1 MPPLQ
6 AASSTH
12 GPWLPSADIIIS
24 PIHHHGGRQSPR
36 AAATRPACVRR
47 LVRGPWQA
55 SRARSGRY
63 APPPRSSARNPAPAC
78 MTGIVHRGNNDVHCT
93 QLAGG
98 TSHAFLTSENHY
110 VPQEDISTPQCPKR
124 FSFTCQSC
132 SVSLLFPAFY
142 ESLVYRSEFL
152 RVQRQPLIPNS
163 FSSTDLNDYAKT
175 YRSTRDA
182 YLKEANACASQLC
195 CICCPRHCRI

>member
-1 MPPLQ
+1 M
-6 AASSTH
+6 
-12 GPWLPSADIIIS
+12 
-24 PIHHHGGRQSPR
+24 
-36 AAATRPACVRR
+36 
-47 LVRGPWQA
+47 
-55 SRARSGRY
+55 
-63 APPPRSSARNPAPAC
+63 
-78 MTGIVHRGNNDVHCT
+78 HRGNNDVHCT

-98 TSHAFLTSENHY
+98 TSHAFLTCENHSI
-110 VPQEDISTPQCPKR
+110 PQEDISTPQCPKR

-132 SVSLLFPAFY
+132 SVSLLFPALY

-195 CICCPRHCRI
+195 CICCLAIVAFEYDLQTVRTPFPCLRVVIRLKLATGPYKAARDAYVAATATYTKSLYE